1 MENRTV
7 KLKWELLRYF
17 IVFGACYWQNDA
29 SGQIV
34 RPPSYQS
41 NGEPESSV
49 KYTAIGQQDD
59 CQVPPPAYSAQPDAG
74 K

>member
-1 MENRTV
+1 M
-7 KLKWELLRYF
+7 YF
-17 IVFGACYWQNDA
+17 IVFEVCCWQNDA

-41 NGEPESSV
+41 TGEPESSV
-49 KYTAIGQQDD
+49 KYTAVGQQEADS
-59 CQVPPPAYSAQPDAG
+59 QTPPPAYPSQHDGG